1 MIMLAKKVL
10 LLNLRKIIKL
20 KIQYLKMINFHLKTK
35 W

>member
-20 KIQYLKMINFHLKTK
+20 KTQYLKMINFHLKTK